1 MVDLKAFRRANKL
14 TQADVAKFL
23 SVSAPFITRVER
35 GLNKLPEDKLL
46 KLMNNDEG
54 WNVSDLIKDDM
65 ATRGDSIQQVGG
77 NNIGKVVGGKVSM
90 PANKEV
96 DEKVDQLLLAIE
108 RRDLQVNELIQQNKT
123 LVEVIKNLT
132 SK

>member
-54 WNVSDLIKDDM
+54 WNVSVLIKDDM
-65 ATRGDSIQQVGG
+65 APRGDSIQQVGG

-90 PANKEV
+90 PANKEI

>member
-54 WNVSDLIKDDM
+54 WNVSVLIKDDM
-65 ATRGDSIQQVGG
+65 APRGDSIQQVGG

-90 PANKEV
+90 PANKEI
-96 DEKVDQLLLAIE
+96 DEKVGQLLLAIE

-132 SK
+132 TK

>member
-54 WNVSDLIKDDM
+54 WNVSVLIKDDM
-65 ATRGDSIQQVGG
+65 ATRGDSIQQVGW
-77 NNIGKVVGGKVSM
+77 NNIGKVIGGKVSM